1 MYQAVAADV
10 FSAAWD
16 WRILLPAM
24 EDVVIVG
31 GGPTGFINA
40 LGLAQAGVRVMV
52 IEAEPHIISSP
63 RAAVYFWSVLE
74 GLARLGILAEAESI
88 GFRKQDYTYLVRS
101 TGERIAYS
109 LEVLEGRTPHPYN
122 LHLGQH
128 LLAEIAMR
136 RLAAHPHATVRFGTR
151 LQTMSQD
158 AAGVTLTVE
167 SSGGRL
173 EELRAKWVIGADGAG
188 STVRHQLGLSFDGM
202 TWPERFVAT
211 NVYYDFERHGYARST
226 LLIDA
231 EFGAIIVLLN
241 QDGLWRCTYMED
253 GALPEGSFLERLPQV
268 YAAIL
273 PGAED
278 YRVERASPYRMHQ
291 RSAPT
296 YRIGRVVLAGDAAHV
311 TNPTGGLGLTSGLYD
326 SYALYPALAAIIL
339 DGADAAVLDRY
350 STLRRDMFVKR
361 VSPQAVIN
369 KQLIY
374 HANGGGPKLAAAL
387 AMLRRLPA
395 DRDFLLERLQF
406 LQSLETPPLLASAPH
421 DAASSSR

>member
-1 MYQAVAADV
+1 MQ
-10 FSAAWD
+10 
-16 WRILLPAM
+16 
-24 EDVVIVG
+24 DVVVVG

-40 LGLAQAGVRVMV
+40 LGLAQAGVHVTV
-52 IEAEPHIISSP
+52 IEAEPQIINSP
-63 RAAVYFWSVLE
+63 RAAVYFWSVLD
-74 GLARLGILAEAESI
+74 GLERLGILAEAESI

-101 TGERIAYS
+101 TGERINYS

-136 RLAAHPHATVRFGTR
+136 RLAAFPNATVRFGTR
-151 LQTMSQD
+151 LQKLSQD
-158 AAGVTLTVE
+158 AEGVTLALV
-167 SSGGRL
+167 SSAGGL
-173 EELRAKWVIGADGAG
+173 EELRAKWVIGADGAS

-226 LLIDA
+226 MLIDA

-241 QDGLWRCTYMED
+241 HEGLWRCTYMEA
-253 GALPEGSFLERLPQV
+253 GTLPEETFLERLPKV

-278 YRVERASPYRMHQ
+278 YRVDRASPYRMHQ
-291 RSAPT
+291 RSAPR
-296 YRIGRVVLAGDAAHV
+296 YRVGRVVLAGDAAHV
-311 TNPTGGLGLTSGLYD
+311 TNPTGGLGLTSGLFD
-326 SYALYPALAAIIL
+326 SFALYPALAAVIL
-339 DGADAAVLDRY
+339 DGASEAVLDRY
-350 STLRRDMFVKR
+350 SALRRDMFVNR

-374 HANGGGPKLAAAL
+374 HANGGGPKLEKAL
-387 AMLRRLPA
+387 TTLRRLPA
-395 DRDFLLERLQF
+395 EREFLLERLQF
-406 LQSLETPPLLASAPH
+406 LKSLETPPLLEG
-421 DAASSSR
+421 